1 MSFTDYLKIVIK
13 FLYDCLKVESPERS
27 SVGALKKVFLKI
39 LQSVQENSSVGA
51 FSSTFKN
58 TLFTNLSRGLLL
70 KSFFSWVL
78 CHKCSATQIISLLTF
93 DMNFQIT
100 KFYLNL
106 KVYDLI
112 PIKTSVLSKNHT
124 NLTFY

>member
-27 SVGALKKVFLKI
+27 PVGALKKVFLKI

-70 KSFFSWVL
+70 KSFSSWVL
-78 CHKCSATQIISLLTF
+78 CHKCSATQIIPLLTF

>member
-27 SVGALKKVFLKI
+27 PVGALKKVFLKI

-78 CHKCSATQIISLLTF
+78 CHKCSATQIIPLLTF

-112 PIKTSVLSKNHT
+112 LIKTSVLSKNHT